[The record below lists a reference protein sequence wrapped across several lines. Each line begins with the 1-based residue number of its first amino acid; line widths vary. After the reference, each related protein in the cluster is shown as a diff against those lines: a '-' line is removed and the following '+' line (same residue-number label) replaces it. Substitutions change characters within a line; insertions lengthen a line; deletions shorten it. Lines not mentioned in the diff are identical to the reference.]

1 MPFIEKLFS
10 SFTQVPPRGG
20 IEAKV
25 EGELLRVA
33 YQAARLGVVINVVV
47 PLVVAAVLWGHAESW
62 LIISW
67 VLSIASL
74 SIGRLVLHRRF
85 LEKSRG
91 LDELP
96 TWTQAFRMG
105 ALATALLWGVASW
118 KFLEVDNA
126 VLRSFVIFIVTGL
139 SAGASRS
146 LAPIPFCFTPYA
158 LLALAPIIAR
168 YSLTPVDGGWALALM
183 TVVYVVFLS
192 VSARSQRAELGRMYR
207 TLIENEALLADLR
220 EAKLRA
226 EEANKAKGDFLS
238 SISHEI
244 HTPMHGVLGMLQL
257 LEQSEL
263 SADQRVQVDVAMG
276 SANALHALLKD
287 VLDFSQIE
295 GGRLEIARA
304 PFALQE
310 VVREMSAFLTAG
322 VEAKGGAR
330 IECAVP
336 STDKLPLYVIGD
348 AVRLK
353 QVLGNLL
360 SNAVKFTENGRIE
373 FSTTV
378 VVSQPELTVVRFGV
392 RDSGPGMSEELLAR
406 AFEKF
411 TMGNASM
418 TRRHGGIGLGLAIA
432 QQLVWRMGGEIRVQS
447 RPGEGSHF
455 WFEVPFPRA
464 PMGQEETALFHPSLP
479 HELLEGKVLVV
490 EDDRASRQVVEM
502 MLRRWSLTVR
512 TVETGEEAIR
522 EIQEWQPSVVL
533 MDVRL
538 PGIDGLSATRKIRE
552 MALRVAIV
560 ALTAN
565 TSPQDRTDCLEA
577 GMDGFLT
584 KPVQAPDLH
593 RCLKRWLRSGK

>member
-10 SFTQVPPRGG
+10 PFTHVPPRGG

-25 EGELLRVA
+25 EAELLRVA
-33 YQAARLGVVINVVV
+33 FQSARLGVVINVVV
-47 PLVVAAVLWGHAESW
+47 PLVMAAVLWRHAEQW
-62 LIISW
+62 MLVLW
-67 VLSIASL
+67 VVTIGVL
-74 SIGRLVLHRRF
+74 SIGRLFLHRRF
-85 LEKSRG
+85 LEKNRA
-91 LDELP
+91 LEEHP
-96 TWTQAFRMG
+96 YWTQAFRMG
-105 ALATALLWGVASW
+105 ALATALLWGFASW
-118 KFLEVDNA
+118 VFLEVDNA
-126 VLRSFVIFIVTGL
+126 VLRSFVIFVVTGL

-158 LLALAPIIAR
+158 VLMLAPIIIR
-168 YSLTPVDGGWALALM
+168 YSIAPTDGGWALALL
-183 TVVYVVFLS
+183 TVVYVVFLV
-192 VSARSQRAELGRMYR
+192 VSAQSQRSELARMHR
-207 TLIENEALLADLR
+207 SLIENEALLADLR
-220 EAKLRA
+220 DAKLRA
-226 EEANKAKGDFLS
+226 EDANKAKGDFLS

-257 LEQSEL
+257 LEQSDL
-263 SADQRVQVDVAMG
+263 SAEQRVEVDVAMG
-276 SANALHALLKD
+276 AANALHALLKD

-295 GGRLEIARA
+295 GGRLEIARV
-304 PFALQE
+304 PFSLHE
-310 VVREMSAFLTAG
+310 TIREMSAFLTAT
-322 VEAKGGAR
+322 VEAKAGSAMQ
-330 IECAVP
+330 CSLP
-336 STDKLPLYVIGD
+336 STDQLPQFVIGD
-348 AVRLK
+348 AGRLK
-353 QVLGNLL
+353 QVLGSLL
-360 SNAVKFTENGRIE
+360 TNAVKFTENGRIE

-464 PMGQEETALFHPSLP
+464 QVEAEEAVSLHAPTPPSR
-479 HELLEGKVLVV
+479 LEGKVLVV
-490 EDDRASRQVVEM
+490 EDDRASRQVVEF
-502 MLRRWSLTVR
+502 MLRRWSVTVR
-512 TVETGEEAIR
+512 TVETGEDAIR
-522 EIQEWQPSVVL
+522 EIKEWQPAVVL

-538 PGIDGLSATRKIRE
+538 PGIDGLAATRRIRE
-552 MALRVAIV
+552 LALRVAIV

-593 RCLKRWLRSGK
+593 RCLKRWLSVVK